1 MSKNSKNKM
10 KNMKISYPYL
20 KKYSKNKYCQY
31 ILNLHCKC
39 MVNDWQNFREI
50 SKSPYIHYVSPHIKP

>member
-31 ILNLHCKC
+31 IL
-39 MVNDWQNFREI
+39 VNDWQNFREI